1 MSGKEADAEVDDRD
15 NVTYNRPDFWV
26 GEQTT
31 TNKQLNFLQHIGT
44 QLTDK
49 GRAAVIVPDN
59 VLYEGGSGSVGD
71 LVRRELLTGYNLHTM
86 LRLPENIFYAGGV
99 KAHVLFF
106 EAVSEH
112 RTDDDP
118 PHTAHVWTYDL
129 RTGSRFTLKK
139 NPMKPEHLADFEKQA
154 FDPSDPDRKHR
165 KQSDRFRRHN
175 AAELLAQKQVNLD
188 IARLSPEAS
197 AAKEPQTSIDELTR
211 SVAEDLR
218 SALSEIEAFAQELGV
233 DLTTVDLTTV
243 SE

>member
-1 MSGKEADAEVDDRD
+1 MKIQPSGPSAGKS
-15 NVTYNRPDFWV
+15 
-26 GEQTT
+26 
-31 TNKQLNFLQHIGT
+31 QHIGT

-49 GRAAVIVPDN
+49 GRAAVIVPDG
-59 VLYEGGSGSVGD
+59 VLYEGGAGSVGD

-106 EAVSEH
+106 EAVPGH
-112 RTDDDP
+112 RADDDP
-118 PHTAHVWTYDL
+118 PHTTYVWTYDL

-165 KQSDRFRRHN
+165 KESDRFRRH
-175 AAELLAQKQVNLD
+175 ATAELLAQKQVNLD

-197 AAKEPQTSIDELTR
+197 AAKEPTASIDALTR
-211 SVAEDLR
+211 SVAGDLR
-218 SALSEIEAFAQELGV
+218 SALAGIEVFAQELGV
-233 DLTTVDLTTV
+233 DLTTV